1 MDGWHL
7 GRLEWCFQYKASK
20 GLLLSDPGLEN
31 LKPKILGSLRGPIS
45 SSLQTSNQLE
55 AIRRLMEQLQSA
67 EFAAGAFDAQ
77 MLLGYDLDRVIQAGR
92 SLFTKLVPIT
102 GEYDPAERAI
112 QRIADIPKRYYTG
125 LSQYMSAKS
134 EVKLSES
141 SINIQRM
148 SLGPAGAAYIKSTNH
163 LTLEKMNLS
172 VSGQLRPY
180 FEAAMKKIRTGS
192 RSNPIKN
199 PHDLARSLYTRCGNG
214 ISWIT
219 SLTVK

>member
-1 MDGWHL
+1 
-7 GRLEWCFQYKASK
+7 
-20 GLLLSDPGLEN
+20 
-31 LKPKILGSLRGPIS
+31 
-45 SSLQTSNQLE
+45 
-55 AIRRLMEQLQSA
+55 
-67 EFAAGAFDAQ
+67 
-77 MLLGYDLDRVIQAGR
+77 MLLECDLDRAVQAGR

-134 EVKLSES
+134 EVKSSES

-163 LTLEKMNLS
+163 PTLEKMNLS

-199 PHDLARSLYTRCGNG
+199 PHDLARSLYTRCGNE